1 VSHYNTIFNQVLHLI
16 PRHQF
21 EGIVKKYEADRYVK
35 YFSCWQQFIS
45 LLYAQIRGKDSL
57 RDIVTSLR
65 TQSNKWY
72 HLGLKDIKRSTL
84 SDANKHRD
92 WRVYEDLF
100 YTILGRCKDITPK
113 HKFRFKNPLYSL
125 DATVLE
131 LCLSV
136 YPWAKFRK
144 RKGALKIHN
153 LYDHSGCIPT
163 FMVITEGKRH
173 EVKVAKELNLP
184 LMADSI
190 VSVDRAYIDYKWLY
204 TLNKSGV
211 YFVTRAKKNINY
223 EVIGQH
229 EVNKEKGL
237 LFDNTIRLKGYY
249 QSTYYTESLRLVG
262 FHDTETNKTL
272 VFLTNN
278 FVLSAHTITQIF
290 KARWKIEEFFRWI
303 KQNLRI
309 KSFLGTS
316 RNAVLTQIWVSM
328 CYYLLLS
335 YIKYQTKYS
344 YTLTEFAIMLKETVL
359 ERISLIDLLSCTHY
373 TCYKAREPDLQLLL
387 L

>member
-1 VSHYNTIFNQVLHLI
+1 MSHYNTIFNQILHLI

-21 EGIVKKYEADRYVK
+21 EAIVKKYQSDRYVK

-57 RDIVTSLR
+57 RDIETSLR
-65 TQSNKWY
+65 TQSSKWY
-72 HLGLKDIKRSTL
+72 HLGIKDIKRSTL
-84 SDANKHRD
+84 SDANKQRS
-92 WRVYEDLF
+92 WRVYEELF
-100 YTILGRCKDITPK
+100 YRILSRCRDITPK
-113 HKFRFKNPLYSL
+113 HKFRFNNPLYTL
-125 DATVLE
+125 DATVVK
-131 LCLSV
+131 LCLSL
-136 YPWAKFRK
+136 YPWARFRK

-173 EVKVAKELNLP
+173 DVKVAKELDLP
-184 LMADSI
+184 LMSDSI
-190 VSVDRAYIDYKWLY
+190 VSVDRAYIDYKWLNS
-204 TLNKSGV
+204 LSKSGV

-223 EVIGQH
+223 EIIGQH
-229 EVNKEKGL
+229 QVNKKKGL
-237 LFDNTIRLKGYY
+237 LFDYTIKLKGYY
-249 QSTYYTESLRLVG
+249 QSKYYPEELRLVG
-262 FHDTETNKTL
+262 YYDRETDKEL

-278 FVLSAHTITQIF
+278 FVLSAYTITQIY
-290 KARWKIEEFFRWI
+290 KARWKIEEFYRWI

-316 RNAVLTQIWVSM
+316 ENAVLTQIWVAM

-344 YTLTEFAIMLKETVL
+344 YTLTEFAIMLKETVF

-373 TCYKAREPDLQLLL
+373 TCYKAREPDLQLNLF
-387 L
+387 

>member
-1 VSHYNTIFNQVLHLI
+1 MPHYNTIFNQILHLI

-21 EGIVKKYEADRYVK
+21 EVIVKKYQSDRYVK
-35 YFSCWQQFIS
+35 YFSCWQQLIS

-57 RDIVTSLR
+57 RDIETSLR
-65 TQSNKWY
+65 TQSSKWY
-72 HLGLKDIKRSTL
+72 HLGIKDIKRSTL
-84 SDANKHRD
+84 SDANKKRD
-92 WRVYEDLF
+92 WRLYEELF
-100 YTILGRCKDITPK
+100 YRILNRCRDITPK
-113 HKFRFKNPLYSL
+113 HKFRFNNPLYTL
-125 DATVLE
+125 DATVVE
-131 LCLSV
+131 LCLSL
-136 YPWAKFRK
+136 YPWARFRK

-163 FMVITEGKRH
+163 FMVITEGRRH
-173 EVKVAKELNLP
+173 DVKVAKELDLP

-190 VSVDRAYIDYKWLY
+190 VSVDRAYIDYKWLNS
-204 TLNKSGV
+204 LSKSGV

-223 EVIGQH
+223 EIIGQH
-229 EVNKEKGL
+229 RVNKKKGL
-237 LFDNTIRLKGYY
+237 LFDYTIKLKGYY
-249 QSTYYTESLRLVG
+249 QSKSYPGKLRLVG
-262 FHDTETNKTL
+262 FHDAETDKKL

-278 FVLSAHTITQIF
+278 FLLSAYTITQIF
-290 KARWKIEEFFRWI
+290 KARWKIEEFYRWI

-316 RNAVLTQIWVSM
+316 ENAVLTQIWVAM

-344 YTLTEFAIMLKETVL
+344 YTLTEFAVMLKETVF

-373 TCYKAREPDLQLLL
+373 NCYKAREPDLQLLL